1 MAERYGDAEKSDE
14 QLLAMHAMDSTNR
27 YLGELY
33 ERYIPL
39 VYGLCLKYLR
49 NVDDAA
55 DAVMDI
61 FEVLVY
67 KVGRYD
73 ITVFRTWLYSVA
85 RNHCLQKLRRKGRE
99 VPADDAGR
107 IMEYAPLVHLLCEGN
122 DDAELVRRLE
132 ECLGKLPEKQ
142 HECIVKFFYEDKSY
156 ADIVAETLYPLKSVK
171 SFLQNGRRNL
181 KICMERGDETD

>member
-61 FEVLVY
+61 FEELVY

-107 IMEYAPLVHLLCEGN
+107 M
-122 DDAELVRRLE
+122 
-132 ECLGKLPEKQ
+132 
-142 HECIVKFFYEDKSY
+142 
-156 ADIVAETLYPLKSVK
+156 
-171 SFLQNGRRNL
+171 
-181 KICMERGDETD
+181 